1 MKKTALILLAV
12 MLCMAFAG
20 CTEEPSNVPTPT
32 PTETTTPTA
41 VPETTAPAV
50 RDLAAIKSEMT
61 TKFNVTDSVD
71 FSTDLLLN
79 MYGIKAEDIAEVAGY
94 MTLTGV
100 FPEEVIMIKAANEEA
115 KAAVIS
121 ALEKRIA
128 EVKVQ
133 SANYDAENY
142 ALAQKCS
149 VKNEGLYITMF
160 LSPNVE
166 EMTSMFYAN

>member
-1 MKKTALILLAV
+1 
-12 MLCMAFAG
+12 MAFVG
-20 CTEEPSNVPTPT
+20 CTEETSNIPTPT
-32 PTETTTPTA
+32 PSGTETATLAPQTT
-41 VPETTAPAV
+41 VSAV
-50 RDLAAIKSEMT
+50 RNIGAIKNEMI
-61 TKFNVTDSVD
+61 TKFNVADSVD

-100 FPEEVIMIKAANEEA
+100 FPEEVIMIKASDEEA

-121 ALEKRIA
+121 ALENRIA
-128 EVKVQ
+128 EVRVQ
-133 SANYDAENY
+133 SQNYDAENY

-149 VKNEGLYITMF
+149 VKNDGLYVTMF

-166 EMTSMFYAN
+166 EMTSMFYAD